1 MYYVYIRK
9 IDNRKYIGFAIAING
24 YYFTQIKPLFSLFE
38 KKIEQLAEQGVIICY
53 SRDGE
58 LDTFLKSLVN
68 EEEEVIEFTN
78 SLQTEISEIK
88 NYRRIPQV
96 NFEVS
101 INSQKIF
108 NENDNKSE
116 IIKASY
122 TFGYTI
128 ILKQESYDTVRS
140 NSYRNKIKQMNAQN
154 KELTKAIDELKETNK
169 QILRQKKQFKKV
181 VFLFIAVIACGIGIY
196 CLNDNLN
203 NTQDKLNSANDTIN
217 KKNVVIKTKDDSIS
231 NLKDGISNLKFT
243 LKRER
248 SEKEELSST
257 LHEIST
263 HYPIIVTSYKISSNS
278 FKFNYLCAKDTQIT
292 VTLKAINTN
301 DGDVISNYHTLT
313 FNKGTGS
320 QSLDFQ
326 SALNTHYDYYVVLIY
341 DGHIIAGHYW

>member
-128 ILKQESYDTVRS
+128 ILKQENYDTVRS

-154 KELTKAIDELKETNK
+154 KELTKAIDELKESNK

-231 NLKDGISNLKFT
+231 NLKDSISNLKFT

-263 HYPIIVTSYKISSNS
+263 HYPIIVTSYEISSNS
-278 FKFNYLCAKDTQIT
+278 FKFKYLCAKDTQIT

-320 QSLDFQ
+320 QSLDFH
-326 SALNTHYDYYVVLIY
+326 SALNSHYYYYVVLIY
-341 DGHIIAGHYW
+341 DGHIIAGKYW